1 MSHSGIIIQVL
12 ILLNEMNQ
20 SGGIIEMERVKV
32 LLIKLLWLLI
42 KICFNE

>member
-1 MSHSGIIIQVL
+1 MSHSGIIIQVI